1 MQQTPFRIA
10 TIQDDSEDNR
20 LLARIFA
27 RDEFDVSSF
36 ETPRELIQYMRIQP
50 VPHCVITDLTI
61 KESSGVELIEKIRHN
76 ARWKDVP
83 ILVLAKSVSKQE
95 LIELNRLKINSYIV
109 KPYQPPRLFSDVL
122 KLMGLEVVTEK
133 KAVKRKVLKH

>member
-61 KESSGVELIEKIRHN
+61 KESSGVELIEKIRYN
-76 ARWKDVP
+76 AR
-83 ILVLAKSVSKQE
+83 IQC
-95 LIELNRLKINSYIV
+95 
-109 KPYQPPRLFSDVL
+109 
-122 KLMGLEVVTEK
+122 
-133 KAVKRKVLKH
+133 